1 MNFIQPLTFKCFT
14 EPDSDVLSPLRV
26 LDRMGGS
33 PFFCRS
39 FSRSRARL
47 SLEYDRDDFLLR
59 SLERDRDRLRCLRLR
74 EPERD
79 LDLLL
84 LGDLQRETTKTF
96 SPDCLCHH
104 ESTSQLL

>member
-1 MNFIQPLTFKCFT
+1 MCNIIIYLRTNIPFHL
-14 EPDSDVLSPLRV
+14 PLRV

-39 FSRSRARL
+39 FSLSRARL
-47 SLEYDRDDFLLR
+47 SLEYDLDDFLLR
-59 SLERDRDRLRCLRLR
+59 SLERDRDRLRCFRFR

-84 LGDLQRETTKTF
+84 LGDLQKQDIK
-96 SPDCLCHH
+96 S
-104 ESTSQLL
+104 

>member
-1 MNFIQPLTFKCFT
+1 
-14 EPDSDVLSPLRV
+14 
-26 LDRMGGS
+26 MGGR

-59 SLERDRDRLRCLRLR
+59 SLERERERLRCLRFR

-79 LDLLL
+79 LERLL
-84 LGDLQRETTKTF
+84 LGDLQMEQQKF
-96 SPDCLCHH
+96 YN
-104 ESTSQLL
+104 